1 MSHQKLDKLLLHI
14 WFMGLLS
21 EELQR
26 DRLVLQLLRL
36 ALHILQSFEQVRELL
51 RLHQVL
57 VLQFDLVF
65 PQELLEYHR
74 VCIRQHFGGRQFL
87 RCLHRALILL
97 KRIVDVYLVHLTWPW
112 RGEVNDQRHGR
123 RLHHFT
129 RSRLEIAINLGQLDL
144 LFVLQKVA
152 DVL

>member
-51 RLHQVL
+51 RLH
-57 VLQFDLVF
+57 
-65 PQELLEYHR
+65 
-74 VCIRQHFGGRQFL
+74 
-87 RCLHRALILL
+87 
-97 KRIVDVYLVHLTWPW
+97 
-112 RGEVNDQRHGR
+112 
-123 RLHHFT
+123 
-129 RSRLEIAINLGQLDL
+129 
-144 LFVLQKVA
+144 
-152 DVL
+152 